1 MKVVAILSTCRVYQ
15 AKLFKVVEHS
25 FQVPM
30 PNSALLLNYL
40 CVDAR
45 FLQRS
50 RVTTEVFILGF
61 WLGCVLLPWQ
71 WGWLKIRLKKWFL
84 FILKKSSR

>member
-30 PNSALLLNYL
+30 PNSPLLLNYL
-40 CVDAR
+40 CFGVR
-45 FLQRS
+45 LLQDS
-50 RVTTEVFILGF
+50 RLITEVFILAF
-61 WLGCVLLPWQ
+61 
-71 WGWLKIRLKKWFL
+71 
-84 FILKKSSR
+84 